1 MPNKPK
7 ADVPD
12 LYTEFT
18 YLRNKIAL
26 TDKNQ
31 DPVAYAFA
39 TDGIPTHGRTAEN
52 GLTKLLKNAK
62 RGMPEVRTVLWVM
75 AARRPKLDDERVH

>member
-1 MPNKPK
+1 MANKPNK
-7 ADVPD
+7 DGPD

-26 TDKNQ
+26 VDKNQ
-31 DPVAYAFA
+31 DPVTYAFA
-39 TDGIPTHGRTAEN
+39 TDGVLTHGRTADN

-62 RGMPEVRTVLWVM
+62 RGLPEVRTVLWVM